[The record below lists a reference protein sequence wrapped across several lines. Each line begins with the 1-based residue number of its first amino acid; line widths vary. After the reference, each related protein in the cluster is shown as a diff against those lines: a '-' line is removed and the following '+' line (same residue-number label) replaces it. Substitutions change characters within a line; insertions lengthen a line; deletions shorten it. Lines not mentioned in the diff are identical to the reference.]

1 MSFRAFIAVDVEE
14 PSVVERIKAL
24 QALLMATK
32 SDLKLVEPENI
43 HITLWF
49 LGDIT
54 PAMAERIGD
63 CLRALDINPF
73 TIELMGL
80 GAFPSPG
87 RPRVI
92 WIGVGRG
99 SEELRS
105 MYERLKP
112 CLRKL
117 GFRPDPKGFTPHLTV
132 ARVRRRTPELV
143 KTIME
148 NADMTFGSFRAEEVR
163 LKKSVLTPRGPIYST
178 VLAVRLGAP

>member
-14 PSVVERIKAL
+14 PSVLDRICEF
-24 QALLMATK
+24 QALLAGTRA
-32 SDLKLVEPENI
+32 SLKLVEKENI

-54 PAMAERIGD
+54 PRTAERVGD
-63 CLRALDINPF
+63 CLRKLEAEPF
-73 TIELMGL
+73 TIELTGV

-99 SEELRS
+99 SEELKAI
-105 MYERLKP
+105 YEQLKE

-117 GFRPDPKGFTPHLTV
+117 GFRPEPRGFTPHVTV
-132 ARVRRRTPELV
+132 ARVKLRTPELV
-143 KTIME
+143 RAVME
-148 NADMTFGSFRAEEVR
+148 NSTLSFGSFRAEEVR

-178 VLAVRLGAP
+178 VLSVRLGGT